1 MPIRAQQAV
10 HTDTPAPTQWNKRKT
25 EKNRR
30 LALVGDLA
38 SGSVL
43 RSDSIV
49 AALERLIAPG
59 DRVVL
64 EGNNQKQADFLAR
77 ALIQVD
83 SAKVNH
89 LHMIM
94 PSVSLP
100 EHLDLFERGIARK
113 LDFAFAGGQSLRIS
127 QFLQDGLLEM
137 GAIHTYVELY
147 ARLFVDLSPNVVLVA
162 GFKADRQG
170 NLYTGA
176 STEDTPT
183 LVEAAAFR
191 DGIVIAQ
198 VNEIVDDVS
207 DLPRV
212 DIPGSWVDFVV
223 QSDQPFFLEPLFT
236 RDPRLIKPLHIL
248 MAMMAIRGVYERHQV
263 QSLNHGIGFNTAA
276 IELILP
282 TYGQQLGLKGKI
294 CRNWT
299 LNPHPTMIPAIESG
313 WVESIHCFG
322 GELGMEN
329 YVAARPD
336 VFFTG
341 RDGSMRSNRA
351 LCQLAGQYAVDLFIG
366 STLQMDGVGNSSTV
380 TRGRLTGFGGAPN
393 MGHDP
398 RGRRHATPAW
408 LDLIEVDDPLARG
421 KKLVVQSV
429 ETFQGAGQPT
439 IVETLD
445 AVAVGRD
452 SGMPLAPVMIYGDD
466 VTHVLTE
473 EGIAYLYKADSLE
486 QRKAMI
492 AAVAGVTPIGLKHDP
507 AMTRKLRQDGLVAF
521 PEDMGVDRLQANRSL
536 LAAKSVADLVAW
548 SDGLYDPPAKFRSW

>member
-1 MPIRAQQAV
+1 MQTSTQQN
-10 HTDTPAPTQWNKRKT
+10 PQWNKRRT
-25 EKNRR
+25 EKQRR
-30 LALVGDLA
+30 LALVRHLA
-38 SGSVL
+38 NGPVL
-43 RSDSIV
+43 RSADIV
-49 AALERLIAPG
+49 TVLENLIAPG

-64 EGNNQKQADFLAR
+64 EGNNQKQADFLSRSLA
-77 ALIQVD
+77 QVD
-83 SAKVNH
+83 CAKVHN

-94 PSVSLP
+94 PSVSRP

-113 LDFAFAGGQSLRIS
+113 LDFAFAGAQSLRIS
-127 QFLQDGLLEM
+127 QFLQDGLLEV

-147 ARLFVDLSPNVVLVA
+147 ARLFVDLTPNVVLVA

-170 NLYTGA
+170 NLYTGP

-198 VNEIVDDVS
+198 VNEIVDGVS

-212 DIPGSWVDFVV
+212 DIPGSWIDFVV
-223 QSDQPFFLEPLFT
+223 QADKPFFLEPLFT
-236 RDPRLIKPLHIL
+236 RDPRLIKPVHIL

-282 TYGQQLGLKGKI
+282 TYGERLGLKGKI
-294 CRNWT
+294 CKNWT
-299 LNPHPTMIPAIESG
+299 LNPHPTLIPAIESG
-313 WVESIHCFG
+313 WVESVHCFG

-366 STLQMDGVGNSSTV
+366 STLQMDGLGNSSTV

-398 RGRRHATPAW
+398 RGRRHPSPAW
-408 LDLIEVDDPLARG
+408 LDLIETDDPLARG

-429 ETFQGAGQPT
+429 ETFQGGGQPT
-439 IVETLD
+439 IVESLD
-445 AVAVGRD
+445 AVEVGRESD
-452 SGMPLAPVMIYGDD
+452 MPLAPVMIYGDD

-473 EGIAYLYKADSLE
+473 EGIAYLYKASSLE

-507 AMTRKLRQDGLVAF
+507 ATSKKLRQDGLIAL
-521 PEDMGVDRLQANRSL
+521 PEDMGVNRTEATRSL
-536 LAAKSVADLVAW
+536 LAAKSVADLVSW